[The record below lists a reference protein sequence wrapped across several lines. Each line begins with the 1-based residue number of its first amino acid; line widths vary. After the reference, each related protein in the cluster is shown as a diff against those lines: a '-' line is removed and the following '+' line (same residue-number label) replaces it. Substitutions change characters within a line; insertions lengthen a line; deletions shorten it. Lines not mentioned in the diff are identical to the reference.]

1 MRQLCGTSHR
11 DNVGLLIDSAVATAG
26 DTFKVLITNDLTEK
40 IVQEAID
47 NEVQAVVTY
56 HPTPFRTPKK
66 LQRGDHISRV
76 VLACAAS
83 GIAVYAPHTGLDG
96 TPGGINDWLLSGFG
110 PGSIKCLNKQAVPQ
124 VLLAGAGLQTAEEAP
139 APGSEFPSPVD
150 CLSANITNAPF
161 GEGRVLKL
169 ADPVTL
175 AEAVE
180 IVKKHLQLDSVQ
192 LAPAL
197 HDSSLLGVKL
207 TSASALEAASASMVR
222 SVAVC
227 AGSGASMLAGVK
239 ADLYV
244 TGEMSHHDVLTA
256 NAAGASVIL
265 TNHSNS
271 ERGYLPVLE
280 QRLQA
285 AWTLAGVNLHTIVTA
300 VDADPLVTV

>member
-1 MRQLCGTSHR
+1 MVLLNRR
-11 DNVGLLIDSAVATAG
+11 DNVGLLVDSAVCHAE
-26 DTFKVLITNDLTEK
+26 DSFKVLITNDLTEK

-47 NEVQAVVTY
+47 NEVHAVVTY
-56 HPTPFRTPKK
+56 HPTPFRGPKK

-83 GIAVYAPHTGLDG
+83 GIAIYAPHTGLDG

-110 PGSIKCLNKQAVPQ
+110 SGTIKCLKKQDVPA
-124 VLLAGAGLQTAEEAP
+124 VLLAQAGLQSAAEAP
-139 APGSEFPSPVD
+139 APGSDFPSPVD
-150 CLSANITNAPF
+150 CLTANITTAPF
-161 GEGRVLKL
+161 GEGRILTL
-169 ADPVTL
+169 QEPVAL
-175 AEAVE
+175 SAAVAA
-180 IVKKHLQLDSVQ
+180 VKQHLQLDSVQ

-197 HDSSLLGVKL
+197 HNTSLQAIKLSSS
-207 TSASALEAASASMVR
+207 SAMEAAASSMVR

-227 AGSGASMLAGVK
+227 AGSGASMLGGVK

-244 TGEMSHHDVLTA
+244 TGEMSHHEVLSA
-256 NAAGASVIL
+256 NAGGASVIL

-285 AWTLAGVNLHTIVTA
+285 TWALAGVKLETMVTG

>member
-1 MRQLCGTSHR
+1 MDHTGAS
-11 DNVGLLIDSAVATAG
+11 
-26 DTFKVLITNDLTEK
+26 FKVLITNDLTEK

-47 NEVQAVVTY
+47 HEVQAVVTY

-83 GIAVYAPHTGLDG
+83 GIAIYAPHTGLDG

-110 PGSIKCLNKQAVPQ
+110 AGSIKCLKKQDVPA
-124 VLLAGAGLQTAEEAP
+124 VLLAGAGLQAADEAP
-139 APGSEFPSPVD
+139 AAGSSFPSPVD
-150 CLSANITNAPF
+150 CLNANITSAPF
-161 GEGRVLKL
+161 GEGRILNL
-169 ADPVTL
+169 ETPISLSD
-175 AEAVE
+175 AVAA
-180 IVKKHLQLDSVQ
+180 VKKHLELGSVQ

-197 HDSSLLGVKL
+197 HNSSLESIKL
-207 TSASALEAASASMVR
+207 SSSSAMEAAATSMVCTI
-222 SVAVC
+222 AVC

-244 TGEMSHHDVLTA
+244 TGEMSHHEVLSA
-256 NAAGASVIL
+256 NATGASVIL

-280 QRLQA
+280 QRLQRS
-285 AWTLAGVNLHTIVTA
+285 WGLSGVKLETIVTS